1 MNSTEK
7 EPAVISVLA
16 ALAGA
21 RGEAMGQSSDYWH
34 TRIYN
39 RVGGV
44 ITREGM
50 QEMVRAVAANNDG
63 SMVSA
68 RGWLMNEIWKML
80 YGD

>member
-1 MNSTEK
+1 MDAAAK
-7 EPAVISVLA
+7 ETAVISVLA

-21 RGEAMGQSSDYWH
+21 RDEAMGNPAAYWH
-34 TRIYN
+34 MRLHQRI
-39 RVGGV
+39 GGV

-50 QEMVRAVAANNDG
+50 QEMVRAAAANNDG

-68 RGWLMNEIWKML
+68 RGWLMGEIWKML